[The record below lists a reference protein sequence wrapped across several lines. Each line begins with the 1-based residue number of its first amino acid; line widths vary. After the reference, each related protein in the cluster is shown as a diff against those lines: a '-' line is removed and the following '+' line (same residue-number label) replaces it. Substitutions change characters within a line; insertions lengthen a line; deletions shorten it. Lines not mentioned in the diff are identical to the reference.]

1 LWPASHSWSPYASSS
16 KSLDLPRDAQVGAL
30 PGGSLRRGKIGQPEY
45 VYPLIAQADE
55 AMARGDV
62 RQAQSLLE
70 LAAQR
75 GRDASTLMRLATVRR
90 SVGDLPGAVKCAA
103 AAVELEP
110 RNFLMCLMLGS
121 LREAAGA
128 LYAAQ
133 RAYRSACAYAPLDL
147 SFQPAM
153 AKQLERAR
161 KIVDAADCWR
171 ERLLHWRPEGTNLSL
186 AEDRRM
192 RDFRSNILDSI
203 DAGPLA
209 PPFFMIPGIKA
220 KRFFDPSQFPGVGEI
235 ERNTDAVRE
244 EFLAL
249 AESRSEQ
256 LSSSLAGLHG
266 GEKYSGA
273 AGKWSMIPLMRN
285 GRIVEQFASQCPRT
299 IELTRGVDL
308 PRISLISPSL
318 YFSVLEPGSR
328 IPPHVGITNARL
340 IAHFP
345 LIVPDNCGLRVGGET
360 RRWEVGKA
368 LVFDD
373 MTTHEAWNDSDR
385 IRVVLIAD
393 LWRPELSMA
402 EQTAVTELMDC
413 PDVEAKG

>member
-1 LWPASHSWSPYASSS
+1 
-16 KSLDLPRDAQVGAL
+16 
-30 PGGSLRRGKIGQPEY
+30 
-45 VYPLIAQADE
+45 
-55 AMARGDV
+55 MARGDV

-90 SVGDLPGAVKCAA
+90 AVGDLPGAVKCAA

-121 LREAAGA
+121 LREATGA

-161 KIVDAADCWR
+161 RIVDAADRWR
-171 ERLLHWRPEGTNLSL
+171 ERLLHWRGANLSV

-209 PPFFMIPGIKA
+209 PPFFMVPGIKS
-220 KRFFDPSQFPGVGEI
+220 KRFFDPSRFRGVGEV
-235 ERNTDAVRE
+235 ERVTDAVRD

-256 LSSSLAGLHG
+256 LSSSLSGLHG
-266 GEKYSGA
+266 DEMGARA
-273 AGKWSMIPLMRN
+273 AGKWSMIPLIRN
-285 GRIVEQFASQCPRT
+285 GRVVEQFALQCPHT
-299 IELTRGVDL
+299 MELSRGLDL

-328 IPPHVGITNARL
+328 IPPHAGISNARL
-340 IAHFP
+340 IVHFP
-345 LIVPDNCGLRVGGET
+345 LIVPDNCGFRVGGET
-360 RRWEVGKA
+360 RHWEVGTA
-368 LVFDD
+368 LIFDD
-373 MTTHEAWNDSDR
+373 MTTHEAWNDSER

-402 EQTAVTELMDC
+402 ERAAVTELMDC
-413 PDVEAKG
+413 PDINSSS